1 MSLGV
6 EDDEI
11 EAELQG
17 HEFLTVKDFYG
28 STVLFSDS
36 RYLKAKPVFYSS
48 LHDKASTEGVLS
60 SITKLPLLP

>member
-1 MSLGV
+1 MSPGV

-28 STVLFSDS
+28 STVLFSD
-36 RYLKAKPVFYSS
+36 REYLKANLVFYSS
-48 LHDKASTEGVLS
+48 LHDKASTERVLS
-60 SITKLPLLP
+60 SIIKLPLLP